1 MAKGAELAKTA
12 GAFLEQIVGPGRF
25 RDRRAIGHLRQVLQ
39 PMPGAGQGHLDV
51 PTAALF
57 ARLSTAANAPS
68 AIK

>member
-25 RDRRAIGHLRQVLQ
+25 RDRRAIGHLRLVLQ

-51 PTAALF
+51 PTAALLGAF
-57 ARLSTAANAPS
+57 EHRRQRPQRH
-68 AIK
+68 